1 MAIAFLD
8 DINLNDNQAQ
18 NLVIQRVGTLPT
30 GVEAKVVYDN
40 SSNTIKYYNGGSW
53 IELDGLGGIAGSGTI
68 NTVPMFVTNT
78 TTLGDSLYSQNA
90 GATEAKVTGGIFVTG
105 YFKDSSGDIG
115 SAGQL
120 LSSTGTLTNWI
131 NAPVSYTKWVLTG
144 DTGTQDIEDG
154 DTVLITGGVGLVTV
168 ASATDKLTIT
178 PAFDEYSSETPT
190 ATSAIIFGQDGDLAN
205 SEVRY
210 SEVSGFTLDMFGS
223 PAANI
228 FFNSK
233 KITSLLDPTG
243 AQDAATKA
251 YVDTQLAGSGLLI
264 FQGGYNATDNE
275 PDLDSSP
282 SSLIKKGWS
291 YVVTVAGNF
300 FTEAVEVGDLLI
312 AEQDAPTALA
322 NWTTVQNNIGI
333 ATATTPGIASFTS
346 GGGLDVDS
354 AGAVIMTAVGSA
366 QTGGASATATT
377 GVTINTKG
385 QVTGFTSTNI
395 AISHTA
401 ITDFDTEVDTRITA
415 REFVGTTSS
424 QTTHTFTH
432 NLDTNNVM
440 VQLFDTSSGETV
452 FASVDRT
459 STSVVTATT
468 AASAS
473 LTALITKIG

>member
-300 FTEAVEVGDLLI
+300 FTEAVEVGDFLI
-312 AEQDAPTALA
+312 AQQDAPTTLA
-322 NWTTVQNNIGI
+322 NWVTVQNNVDLATVSTVGIGNTNI
-333 ATATTPGIASFTS
+333 EGTGKKDGLSLGYNAGTATL
-346 GGGLDVDS
+346 GLD
-354 AGAVIMTAVGSA
+354 IGSLPA
-366 QTGGASATATT
+366 EALNTTCVAAFYDPDDTDTNFKATVPTIAASL
-377 GVTINTKG
+377 N
-385 QVTGFTSTNI
+385 
-395 AISHTA
+395 A
-401 ITDFDTEVDTRITA
+401 ITSKKL
-415 REFVGTTSS
+415 TTTS

-432 NLDTNNVM
+432 NLNTFDVI
-440 VQLFDTSSGETV
+440 VQLYDTSSKETV
-452 FASVDRT
+452 YASVDRT
-459 STSVVTATT
+459 SVNVVTATT
-468 AASAS
+468 ASSAS